1 MKLREFII
9 EETNTHTK
17 TKISVDD
24 LFNRDSNPLSKP
36 EPKPNLNTSD
46 NSQEKIRNTASRADT
61 IRDTSGITP
70 TYQMRDL
77 LSKLHDIDINIDDDT
92 PMPEPRTPGTDL
104 AVKHKDVVKVKDLP
118 GVAKNALLAKGAVEP
133 TFHQVSNLPGNMS
146 RVIRTVGKQLF
157 KSFTKTPTEDIYIIA
172 NVMGSGPN
180 SQRELNA
187 VAGYL
192 RNHGTDLGD
201 GNIDLEKI
209 MPGYNPQ
216 MHQYKADGIRWLLIK
231 DDFGDYIYSWPE
243 QDSIV

>member
-1 MKLREFII
+1 MKAKEFII
-9 EETNTHTK
+9 EETKTDTK
-17 TKISVDD
+17 TRISVND
-24 LFNRDSNPLSKP
+24 LFNKDSKPPSKP
-36 EPKPNLNTSD
+36 EPEPKPDKLSSN
-46 NSQEKIRNTASRADT
+46 QEKIKNTASRADT
-61 IRDTSGITP
+61 LRATSGITP
-70 TYQMRDL
+70 THKMRDL
-77 LSKLHDIDINIDDDT
+77 LSKLHNIDINIDDDT
-92 PMPEPRTPGTDL
+92 PITEPRPPGTDL
-104 AVKHKDVVKVKDLP
+104 AAKYKDVVKVKDLP
-118 GVAKNALLAKGAVEP
+118 NVAKNALLAKGAVEP

-157 KSFTKTPTEDIYIIA
+157 KSFTKTPTEDIYVIA
-172 NVMGSGPN
+172 NVTGSGPN

-192 RNHGTDLGD
+192 RNHGTDLGS
-201 GNIDLEKI
+201 GNIDIEKI